1 MATNPKEIQLDD
13 EDREL
18 LAKAADSVGKPW
30 RQLLREHLAN
40 YMPSDA
46 TTQKGET
53 TSLHKSLHDVL
64 SERGMLGCFEGPTD
78 LSTNPKHMEGFGRD
92 AFGPSSD

>member
-18 LAKAADSVGKPW
+18 LAKAADNVGKPW
-30 RQLLREHLAN
+30 RQLLREHLAR
-40 YMPSDA
+40 YMPSGP
-46 TTQKGET
+46 TTAKEET
-53 TSLHKSLHDVL
+53 TSHDKSLHDVL

-92 AFGPSSD
+92 AFGPGSD